1 MPSTMS
7 STGGCGAPTW
17 RSMQPSGPGATA
29 SWSRPRT
36 IGFQGGCYSHM
47 IQSLR
52 TAIRRAGLRMDRAT
66 VGAYDA
72 GAAAFAKDWHDQP
85 APVDLHAL
93 VKRYFH
99 PGRTADVGCGSG
111 REVAF
116 LAANGF
122 DAVGYDASDALL
134 EQARLRY
141 PRLAFATAALPELK
155 GVPDAV
161 FDNVL
166 CETVI
171 MHLRRPQILAA
182 VRRLLAILKPD
193 GVLYLSS
200 RVHHG
205 DRHREPHGRLYSAF
219 ESSLIREAIEGLAVI
234 LLDDEPISASS
245 GKKIHRIVARTFAR
259 YAFPSLFDNA
269 RNGAPASAG
278 RGACHGNQYFG
289 PVRHRHRRQ

>member
-1 MPSTMS
+1 MI
-7 STGGCGAPTW
+7 
-17 RSMQPSGPGATA
+17 
-29 SWSRPRT
+29 RT
-36 IGFQGGCYSHM
+36 
-47 IQSLR
+47 LR
-52 TAIRRAGLRMDRAT
+52 TAMRRLGRGTDQAT

-171 MHLRRPQILAA
+171 MHLRRPQILDA
-182 VRRLLAILKPD
+182 VRRLLAILKPG
-193 GVLYLSS
+193 GVLYLSW
-200 RVHHG
+200 RVTDG
-205 DRHREPHGRLYSAF
+205 VDQRDPKGRLYSAF
-219 ESSLIREAIEGLAVI
+219 ESALIREAIDGRAEV
-234 LLDDEPISASS
+234 LLDDEPQSASS
-245 GKKIHRIVARTFAR
+245 GKTIHRIGARKIA
-259 YAFPSLFDNA
+259 
-269 RNGAPASAG
+269 
-278 RGACHGNQYFG
+278 
-289 PVRHRHRRQ
+289 